1 VGLIEGVA
9 LLADQVVEFTRRQAL
24 GGGQRFQ
31 AEHPVVDALA
41 AGGLEQLRHPAGGG
55 ELGLVAQ
62 VLIVELA
69 GERVGVDHFKIVAHH
84 QAEKLVETLPDDA
97 FLLVGVG
104 VPVHHF
110 VAEAAAAATDGV
122 AEDGGTNADAGG
134 ADAGFGHAGIVTQAP
149 RVV

>member
-1 VGLIEGVA
+1 MGLIEGVA

-31 AEHPVVDALA
+31 AEYPVVDALA

-69 GERVGVDHFKIVAHH
+69 GERVGVCGRTGSGKSSLSKCLFG
-84 QAEKLVETLPDDA
+84 LVPFDGEI
-97 FLLVGVG
+97 FVGG
-104 VPVHHF
+104 R
-110 VAEAAAAATDGV
+110 AATQMSLSALRSSLV
-122 AEDGGTNADAGG
+122 LVQQVSEL
-134 ADAGFGHAGIVTQAP
+134 I
-149 RVV
+149 